1 MRIRFLAISLL
12 MVLSQLSCNDSK
24 AKEETFSASK
34 YDVLSNYL
42 VSAKE
47 ALDSINSGVHQVR
60 IIQLS
65 KPEDFEKSHIEDAT
79 NLWRQDYSTSIDSIG
94 GLASQK
100 DKIQNILSESGVDQN
115 TLLLL
120 YDRKGNVDAFRFA
133 WILELYGFK
142 NFKIING
149 GLKAWTIAGYP
160 LSSGPAKIVDSTN
173 IALEEMDS
181 SGSATSE
188 EVRMAIDDDNYLI
201 IDTREPYEYNA
212 EPFIYN
218 DGIHS
223 YKPGAFGR
231 GRIPGSLHLNWS
243 ELVDLNGD
251 HRIKSLKDLHYDLDR
266 KNISPDKKIIVYCQS
281 GSRSAHTYFVLRHIL
296 NYPFVKNYDGSWI
309 EWSYLN
315 KNNPDIY
322 PVAQNCDELCFSD
335 HLAVLQDKESM
346 KNPVNEE

>member
-1 MRIRFLAISLL
+1 MTIRLSAISLL
-12 MVLSQLSCNDSK
+12 LVLSQLSCNDPQP
-24 AKEETFSASK
+24 KEEAFSESK
-34 YDVLSNYL
+34 DDVLSTYL
-42 VSAKE
+42 ISARD
-47 ALDSINSGVHQVR
+47 ALDSITSGFQQVR

-65 KPEDFEKSHIEDAT
+65 KPEDFEKSHIENAT
-79 NLWRQDYSTSIDSIG
+79 NLWRPDYSTSVDSIR
-94 GLASQK
+94 GLASNKTQIEK
-100 DKIQNILSESGVDQN
+100 ILSESGVAPN
-115 TLLLL
+115 TLVLL

-133 WILELYGFK
+133 WVLELYGFT

-149 GLKAWTIAGYP
+149 GLQTWKIADYP
-160 LSSGPAKIVDSTN
+160 LSSGPAGFVDTTDIS
-173 IALEEMDS
+173 LKDMDYSGFAS
-181 SGSATSE
+181 SG
-188 EVRMAIDDDNYLI
+188 EVRQALDDEDYII

-212 EPFIYN
+212 EPFIFN
-218 DGIHS
+218 KDILA

-281 GSRSAHTYFVLRHIL
+281 GSRSAHTYFVLRHVL
-296 NYPFVKNYDGSWI
+296 NFPFVKNYDGSWI

-315 KNNPDIY
+315 KTNPNSY

-335 HLAVLQDKESM
+335 QFAILQDDSSM
-346 KNPVNEE
+346 KKVVNEE